1 MGGQAG
7 IRGYVYQGIVAI
19 IKALGKNGW
28 NKISVEYN
36 SPLDKVDIALL
47 DDDVI
52 IEAIQVKSSINLF
65 SRENIIKWIEDL
77 LADVPASQYELIL
90 LGTPDENANIFI
102 NSVGQYY
109 KGENTQKMKNS
120 LNGYEAIL
128 DTNKIMIRSLP
139 FDQDILLAQV
149 RDMLNEYIDKKGF
162 AVKQSVLA
170 RLAEMILG
178 ADMLL
183 ATAGQSISRE
193 HYDKRIF
200 DWLNLSCGQ
209 QLKNDNQFSSIEAVF
224 YSKGKFLNKI
234 KPLGIIDLQGYIQLK
249 QNNDRKA
256 KTVIDEMIQIDVNAQ
271 DQPIIINGEEYINVK
286 DPMLQSK
293 TEAQEY
299 VVDSKLKEN
308 IITYVN
314 ELFGICLD
322 ESFFDFG
329 SLKKKKGLNGIDVLV
344 GTDKQKRKERLMWDL
359 IKRISEALEYEN
371 YISAFQDIKILPV
384 VLRNNGRINDKKI
397 MLTLK
402 IPAKSV
408 SFLDLNMVVNTL
420 CSQFEMEKEL
430 NDDNITELIWTPTED
445 ENIGWEGNGG
455 FYSMIDAKRYFNSQS
470 LAIEKEKML
479 EELKH
484 QIEYE
489 KIYDANDNVIIKW
502 EMDGLRPEEALML
515 SKYLVFKDIKE
526 NTVID
531 YSIMSQEA
539 SGKIEGK
546 LFVD

>member
-286 DPMLQSK
+286 DPMPQSK

-314 ELFGICLD
+314 VLFGICLD

-420 CSQFEMEKEL
+420 CSQFEMAKEL

>member
-420 CSQFEMEKEL
+420 CSQFEMAKEL

-455 FYSMIDAKRYFNSQS
+455 FYSMIDTKRYFNSQS

>member
-178 ADMLL
+178 ADLLL

-193 HYDKRIF
+193 HYDR
-200 DWLNLSCGQ
+200 
-209 QLKNDNQFSSIEAVF
+209 E
-224 YSKGKFLNKI
+224 FLI
-234 KPLGIIDLQGYIQLK
+234 GL
-249 QNNDRKA
+249 
-256 KTVIDEMIQIDVNAQ
+256 
-271 DQPIIINGEEYINVK
+271 
-286 DPMLQSK
+286 
-293 TEAQEY
+293 
-299 VVDSKLKEN
+299 
-308 IITYVN
+308 
-314 ELFGICLD
+314 ICL
-322 ESFFDFG
+322 
-329 SLKKKKGLNGIDVLV
+329 V
-344 GTDKQKRKERLMWDL
+344 G
-359 IKRISEALEYEN
+359 
-371 YISAFQDIKILPV
+371 
-384 VLRNNGRINDKKI
+384 NN
-397 MLTLK
+397 
-402 IPAKSV
+402 
-408 SFLDLNMVVNTL
+408 
-420 CSQFEMEKEL
+420 
-430 NDDNITELIWTPTED
+430 
-445 ENIGWEGNGG
+445 
-455 FYSMIDAKRYFNSQS
+455 
-470 LAIEKEKML
+470 
-479 EELKH
+479 
-484 QIEYE
+484 
-489 KIYDANDNVIIKW
+489 
-502 EMDGLRPEEALML
+502 
-515 SKYLVFKDIKE
+515 
-526 NTVID
+526 
-531 YSIMSQEA
+531 
-539 SGKIEGK
+539 
-546 LFVD
+546 

>member
-120 LNGYEAIL
+120 LNGYEAIV

-420 CSQFEMEKEL
+420 CSQFEMAKEL

-455 FYSMIDAKRYFNSQS
+455 FYSMIDTKRYFNSQS

>member
-1 MGGQAG
+1 
-7 IRGYVYQGIVAI
+7 
-19 IKALGKNGW
+19 
-28 NKISVEYN
+28 
-36 SPLDKVDIALL
+36 
-47 DDDVI
+47 
-52 IEAIQVKSSINLF
+52 
-65 SRENIIKWIEDL
+65 
-77 LADVPASQYELIL
+77 
-90 LGTPDENANIFI
+90 
-102 NSVGQYY
+102 
-109 KGENTQKMKNS
+109 
-120 LNGYEAIL
+120 
-128 DTNKIMIRSLP
+128 
-139 FDQDILLAQV
+139 
-149 RDMLNEYIDKKGF
+149 
-162 AVKQSVLA
+162 
-170 RLAEMILG
+170 
-178 ADMLL
+178 
-183 ATAGQSISRE
+183 
-193 HYDKRIF
+193 
-200 DWLNLSCGQ
+200 
-209 QLKNDNQFSSIEAVF
+209 
-224 YSKGKFLNKI
+224 
-234 KPLGIIDLQGYIQLK
+234 
-249 QNNDRKA
+249 
-256 KTVIDEMIQIDVNAQ
+256 MIQIDVNAQ

-420 CSQFEMEKEL
+420 CSQFEMAKEL

>member
-420 CSQFEMEKEL
+420 CSQFEMAKEL

>member
-420 CSQFEMEKEL
+420 CSQFEMAKEL

-455 FYSMIDAKRYFNSQS
+455 FYSIIDTKRYFNSQS